1 MELLP
6 TGDRRVA
13 LVEHDQGTDGGG
25 DVADERLGLPG
36 VEAAVAE
43 SGVEVMLAERRST
56 GDLSPVLDHR
66 QGVGSDKLPQTRQAS
81 GRGFD
86 GLVESVPQGCQSAVL
101 DGG

>member
-36 VEAAVAE
+36 VEAAVVE
-43 SGVEVMLAERRST
+43 PGFEVMLAERRGT
-56 GDLSPVLDHR
+56 GDLSPVFDHR
-66 QGVGSDKLPQTRQAS
+66 QVVRSDQLLEARQAC
-81 GRGFD
+81 GRCFD
-86 GLVESVPQGCQSAVL
+86 SLVERVP
-101 DGG
+101 